1 MGTQVMIDLLGSAII
16 GGIILLTMNQVQG
29 RAVDQSGFYAVTR
42 VTQKNLVSIARIVE
56 YDFRKMGYGVI
67 DPTKSIL
74 QADTS
79 SITFLGD
86 YNRNGIM
93 DTIKYWLGPTSDL
106 PKTPNPI
113 DRILYRKVNHETPY
127 TLDYGVTR
135 FKLAYFNQDM
145 HTVSFLPA
153 IKVVEIKIEVQSQ
166 YPLYNDNQEVATNN
180 QKDFYPT
187 VFWKQTRL
195 TSRNLNR

>member
-29 RAVDQSGFYAVTR
+29 RAVDQSGFYSVTR
-42 VTQKNLVSIARIVE
+42 ITQKNLVSIARIVE

-67 DPTKSIL
+67 DPTKSIF

-86 YNRNGIM
+86 YNRNGKM

-106 PKTPNPI
+106 LRTPNPI
-113 DRILYRKVNHETPY
+113 DRILYRKINHESPY
-127 TLDYGVTR
+127 KLDYGVTR
-135 FKLAYFNQDM
+135 FRLAYFNQDM
-145 HTVSFLPA
+145 QTVTLLAA

-166 YPLYNDNQEVATNN
+166 YPLYNDNQEVANTN